1 VEFVAEESL
10 IRLSIVVGPWIK
22 GQEIHIQMAEL
33 VQVTVIPVVHPR
45 VLEEGDNWQDRAH
58 ILNSPLW

>member
-1 VEFVAEESL
+1 MAEESL
-10 IRLSIVVGPWIK
+10 IRLSIVVSPSTK
-22 GQEIHIQMAEL
+22 GQEMHIQMAEL

-58 ILNSPLW
+58 NL